1 MDEKQ
6 QRIAKLSERF
16 KSHATGRPRK
26 HNRERER
33 RSFYL
38 DTALS
43 KRLNKAYGEFNHTVY
58 PNTVSKSVFL
68 ESILEHG
75 LDNLD
80 VIAAKIAENSRETS
94 EE

>member
-6 QRIAKLSERF
+6 RRIAKLSTRF

-43 KRLNKAYGEFNHTVY
+43 KRLNQAYSEFNHAVY
-58 PNTVSKSVFL
+58 PNTISKSVFL

-75 LDNLD
+75 IDNLD
-80 VIAAKIAENSRETS
+80 VIAAKIAVSSREAS